1 MTTTFVTVKEHLAEC
16 FSQQRYDGSYH
27 GADGFRTPESE
38 EASESFRRVSFDKIQ
53 WSQVHGDFK
62 DPAKRVLFTPYP
74 HWAELYDCCRLI
86 VKANIDLNKSWSE
99 LTGQD
104 HGGRDD
110 SHAEETQ
117 HGCTK
122 VVASDPEETTR
133 RRLSGVPLTPLVV
146 SH

>member
-99 LTGQD
+99 LTAAKIMGD
-104 HGGRDD
+104 VMTVMRKKHNMDVPKWWLPILKKLRDG
-110 SHAEETQ
+110 A
-117 HGCTK
+117 
-122 VVASDPEETTR
+122 
-133 RRLSGVPLTPLVV
+133 
-146 SH
+146 